1 MNKIT
6 TAPRSMRQEYI
17 KTIMNGKYKDND
29 SKYDD
34 QNLAFLES
42 LSLKELA
49 HLASSEETEDLDED
63 DL

>member
-1 MNKIT
+1 MII
-6 TAPRSMRQEYI
+6 PRSLRQEYI
-17 KTIMNGKYKDND
+17 KTIMNGKYKDD
-29 SKYDD
+29 PKYDD

-49 HLASSEETEDLDED
+49 HLARTEEMEDLDED

>member
-1 MNKIT
+1 MA
-6 TAPRSMRQEYI
+6 APRSMRQEYI
-17 KTIMNGKYKDND
+17 KTIMNGKYKDD
-29 SKYDD
+29 DPKYDD

-49 HLASSEETEDLDED
+49 HLARTEEMEDLDED